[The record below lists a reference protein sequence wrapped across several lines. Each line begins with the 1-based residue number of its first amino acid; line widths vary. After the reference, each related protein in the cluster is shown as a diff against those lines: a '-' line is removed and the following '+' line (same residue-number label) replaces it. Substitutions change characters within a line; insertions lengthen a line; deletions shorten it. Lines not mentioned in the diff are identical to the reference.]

1 MEAFFVAI
9 PATILA
15 GAAWR
20 SAGKARKATATSNGM
35 TTGAMVE
42 ETHHDV
48 KEIRTWL
55 VDHMRDN
62 ERHN

>member
-20 SAGKARKATATSNGM
+20 SAGKARKSTETTNGM

-42 ETHHDV
+42 ETHNDV

-55 VDHMRDN
+55 IDHLRDR
-62 ERHN
+62 ELHN